1 MPQQTIPTLPKDN
14 IFVICIYMK
23 WQIIYFNQ
31 KLKEDVLNLPDG
43 LLARYLRL
51 TDLMLEFG
59 SNLGLP
65 HTKPI
70 DNGLFELRV
79 KSKEG
84 IARVFFCTK
93 IGKKIIMLHSF
104 IKKSQKTP
112 KKEIKIA
119 KIRMSEVMKNE
130 TF

>member
-1 MPQQTIPTLPKDN
+1 
-14 IFVICIYMK
+14 MK
-23 WQIIYFNQ
+23 WQIKYYNT
-31 KLKEDVLNLPDG
+31 KLEDNILNLPEG

-65 HTKPI
+65 HTKAI
-70 DNGLFELRV
+70 GNNLFELRV

-93 IGKKIIMLHSF
+93 VGKKIIMLHSF

-119 KIRMSEVMKNE
+119 KSRMSEVKEND

>member
-1 MPQQTIPTLPKDN
+1 MT
-14 IFVICIYMK
+14 
-23 WQIIYFNQ
+23 WQIKYYNENLEEEI
-31 KLKEDVLNLPDG
+31 LNLPEG

-59 SNLGLP
+59 ANLGLP
-65 HTKPI
+65 HTKRI
-70 DNGLFELRV
+70 DMGLFELRA

-84 IARVFFCTK
+84 IVRVFFCTK

-112 KKEIKIA
+112 KKEIKTA
-119 KIRMSEVMKNE
+119 KSRMKEVLNNE

>member
-1 MPQQTIPTLPKDN
+1 
-14 IFVICIYMK
+14 MK
-23 WQIIYFNQ
+23 WQIKYFNNN
-31 KLKEDVLNLPDG
+31 LEDDILNLPEG

-51 TDLMLEFG
+51 TDLMLQFG
-59 SNLGLP
+59 ANLGLP
-65 HTKPI
+65 HTKAI
-70 DNGLFELRV
+70 ESGLFELRV

-93 IGKKIIMLHSF
+93 IGKKIVMLHSF

-112 KKEIKIA
+112 KKEINIA
-119 KIRMSEVMKNE
+119 KSRMKEVQENE

>member
-1 MPQQTIPTLPKDN
+1 
-14 IFVICIYMK
+14 MK
-23 WQIIYFNQ
+23 WQIKYYNQ
-31 KLKEDVLNLPDG
+31 KLENEILCLPDG

-65 HTKPI
+65 HTKTI
-70 DNGLFELRV
+70 ANGLLELRV

-93 IGKKIIMLHSF
+93 VGKKIIMLHSF
-104 IKKSQKTP
+104 IKKSQKTQ
-112 KKEIKIA
+112 KKELKIA
-119 KIRMSEVMKNE
+119 TTRMNEVLNDE

>member
-1 MPQQTIPTLPKDN
+1 
-14 IFVICIYMK
+14 MK
-23 WQIIYFNQ
+23 WQINYYNE
-31 KLKEDVLNLPDG
+31 KLEEEILNLPDG

-51 TDLMLEFG
+51 TDLMIEFG

-65 HTKPI
+65 HTKPLEK
-70 DNGLFELRV
+70 GLFELRV
-79 KSKEG
+79 KGKEG
-84 IARVFFCTK
+84 IARVFFCIK

-112 KKEIKIA
+112 KKEIKTA
-119 KIRMSEVMKNE
+119 KSRMKEVLTDE